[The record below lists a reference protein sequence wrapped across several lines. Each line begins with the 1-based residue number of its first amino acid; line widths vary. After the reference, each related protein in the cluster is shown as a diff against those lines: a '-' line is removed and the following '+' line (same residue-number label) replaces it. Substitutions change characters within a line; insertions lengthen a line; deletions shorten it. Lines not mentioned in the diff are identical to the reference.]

1 MPVGVLDVGSN
12 TTRLL
17 VARVERG
24 ELVAVDKEKVRL
36 SLGEEI
42 ERFGAVS
49 DVHIAAAA
57 KAVRK
62 LAKRARLH
70 SVESLDVFL
79 TAPGRQSANA
89 DELVAALTRAAGAP
103 VRVLSTDEEGRL
115 AYGGA
120 VATAPIELP
129 PRIAVCDVGG
139 ASTEIAIGSP
149 FARPDWLESVDLGSV
164 RLTTRVDSVRQ
175 ARAEASAALGKLAP
189 LPVDAALAVGGSAR
203 AARRLVGYHL
213 GADELAEALVPRRD
227 RVRALDRASLRR
239 RSLPRAHPPGGDRAA
254 RRGAAAAR
262 RAAPRVQRR
271 DPRGRSP
278 RVRRRAR
285 RVARARAASR
295 APSPRHRRRR
305 GPRPPLS

>member
-1 MPVGVLDVGSN
+1 MTMPVGVLDVGSN

-24 ELVAVDKEKVRL
+24 EIVAVDKEKVRL

-49 DVHIAAAA
+49 EVHIAAAA

-89 DELVAALTRAAGAP
+89 DKLVAALTRAAGAP

-175 ARAEASAALGKLAP
+175 ARAEASAALRKLAP

-213 GADELAEALVPRRD
+213 GADELAEALFLVETESERSIVRQFGVDPSRARILPAGIVLLAEVQRLLGVPLH
-227 RVRALDRASLRR
+227 VCN
-239 RSLPRAHPPGGDRAA
+239 GGIRE
-254 RRGAAAAR
+254 GAVLAYAAAR
-262 RAAPRVQRR
+262 AA
-271 DPRGRSP
+271 
-278 RVRRRAR
+278 
-285 RVARARAASR
+285 
-295 APSPRHRRRR
+295 
-305 GPRPPLS
+305 